1 MYTLKNNK
9 MSIQSYLHRKHRAK
23 TAQSYYQEWQDFER
37 FIHQLNMLV
46 EEVDYNLLLEYV
58 ELLRRRKLKAKSINR
73 KLLILEQIFGY
84 LLPKHNPLKGFRVKT
99 EGQNPIAEPIE
110 IEKLED
116 LLTNYPK
123 ENPYQ
128 NRNRL
133 ILSLI
138 HYQALR
144 VGEIKALKINDIDL
158 GKATIQIP
166 LVARNNSR
174 ILKLTALQV
183 IELQD
188 YLNYTRK
195 ELEQFK
201 SNQLFITGG
210 TSKELNNSFL
220 KLKKKVQKRLPMLQ
234 NLAHWR
240 SSIIVYWLEHSPLLE
255 VKEKLGHRYASS
267 TERYKIHSVKNLQ
280 QQLGVHHPLQ

>member
-1 MYTLKNNK
+1 MFV
-9 MSIQSYLHRKHRAK
+9 
-23 TAQSYYQEWQDFER
+23 QD
-37 FIHQLNMLV
+37 
-46 EEVDYNLLLEYV
+46 VDYSLLLEYI
-58 ELLRRRKLKAKSINR
+58 EHLRRRKLKAKSINR
-73 KLLILEQIFGY
+73 KLLILEQIFRF
-84 LLPKHNPLKGFRVKT
+84 LQPKKTNPVKGFRVKT
-99 EGQNPIAEPIE
+99 EGHSPIAEPIK
-110 IEKLED
+110 IEKLEA
-116 LLTNYPK
+116 LLNTFPS

-128 NRNRL
+128 KRNHL

-138 HYQALR
+138 HHQALR
-144 VGEIKALKINDIDL
+144 IGEIKALKINNIDL
-158 GKATIQIP
+158 QKATIQIP

-174 ILKLTALQV
+174 TLELTALQV

-188 YLNYTRK
+188 YLNHTRK

-210 TSKELNNSFL
+210 TGKELNNSFV
-220 KLKKKVQKRLPMLQ
+220 KLKKKLQKRLPKLQ

-240 SSIIVYWLEHSPLLE
+240 SSIIVHWLEHSPLLE